1 MVDISQVLNETIR
14 RCDCIQTKSV
24 NEIEEL
30 IDTGLEKNDENI
42 QKVAMEYLQE
52 KGYMLREDNLVRAKQ
67 HIEESSLYSDTV
79 KVRKRRVMEEDLLS
93 EADKDDMATL
103 KDVCMLDQMLKLNAK
118 LDAVA
123 APRFQYAVEV
133 LNDIV
138 LESDRPPQGSL
149 TEFESFQML
158 LNRYAAAG
166 WRVVSI
172 TSREAQNNQR
182 LSMTGFSKTTKQ
194 VVVVFEH
201 AV

>member
-138 LESDRPPQGSL
+138 LETDRPPQGSL

>member
-1 MVDISQVLNETIR
+1 MVDVNQLMTDMIR
-14 RCDCIQTKSV
+14 KCDCIQTNSV

-30 IDTGLEKNDENI
+30 IDTGMEKNDENI
-42 QKVAMEYLQE
+42 QKAAMEYLQE
-52 KGYMLREDNLVRAKQ
+52 KGYMIREENLVRARQ
-67 HIEESSLYSDTV
+67 HVEESSMYSDTV

-93 EADKDDMATL
+93 EAEAEDVSTL
-103 KDVCMLDQMLKLNAK
+103 KDICVLDQLMKMNAR
-118 LDAVA
+118 LDQIAN
-123 APRFQYAVEV
+123 PRFQYAVEV

-138 LESDRPPQGSL
+138 LDSDKPAQGSL

-172 TSREAQNNQR
+172 TSRESQNNKKI
-182 LSMTGFSKTTKQ
+182 SMTGFSSTTKQ

-201 AV
+201 AI

>member
-1 MVDISQVLNETIR
+1 MVDVNQILSETIK
-14 RCDCIQTKSV
+14 RCDCIQTNSV

-30 IDTGLEKNDENI
+30 IDTGLEKNEENI
-42 QKVAMEYLQE
+42 QKIAMEYLQE

-79 KVRKRRVMEEDLLS
+79 KIRKRRVMEEDLLA
-93 EADKDDMATL
+93 EAEEGDLQTL
-103 KDVCMLDQMLKLNAK
+103 KDICMMDQLLKINNK

-133 LNDIV
+133 VNDIV
-138 LESDRPPQGSL
+138 LESERPAQGSL
-149 TEFESFQML
+149 QEFESFQML

-172 TSREAQNNQR
+172 TSREAQNNQKI
-182 LSMTGFSKTTKQ
+182 SMTGFSKTTKQ
-194 VVVVFEH
+194 VIVVFEH
-201 AV
+201 AI

>member
-1 MVDISQVLNETIR
+1 MVDVNQLLGETIR
-14 RCDCIQTKSV
+14 RCDCVQTKSV

-30 IDTGLEKNDENI
+30 IDTGLEKNEENI

-79 KVRKRRVMEEDLLS
+79 KVRKRRVMEEDLLAEAES
-93 EADKDDMATL
+93 EDLSTL
-103 KDVCMLDQMLKLNAK
+103 KDICMIDQMLKLNAK
-118 LDAVA
+118 LDVVA

-133 LNDIV
+133 LTDIV
-138 LESDRPPQGSL
+138 LESDRPAQGSL

-172 TSREAQNNQR
+172 TSREAQNNQK
-182 LSMTGFSKTTKQ
+182 LSMAGFNKTTKQ
-194 VVVVFEH
+194 VIVVFEH

>member
-138 LESDRPPQGSL
+138 LEADRPPQGSL